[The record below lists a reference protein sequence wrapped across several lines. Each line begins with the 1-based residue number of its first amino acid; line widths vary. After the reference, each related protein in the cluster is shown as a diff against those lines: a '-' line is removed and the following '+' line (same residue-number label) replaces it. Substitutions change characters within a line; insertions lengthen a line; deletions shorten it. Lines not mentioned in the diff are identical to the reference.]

1 MIFSYVL
8 VLFTIHFQTL
18 CWVGFYK
25 YKIIWLSFD
34 SNVVNLVY
42 TYMYIIYMYNRKPQL
57 YMAGAIPLFFL
68 KSLGNKMNNHLI
80 LYFVHVN
87 YV

>member
-8 VLFTIHFQTL
+8 VLFTIHFKTL

-25 YKIIWLSFD
+25 YEIVWLSFE

-42 TYMYIIYMYNRKPQL
+42 TCISCICTIENLSSTWQVQY
-57 YMAGAIPLFFL
+57 
-68 KSLGNKMNNHLI
+68 H
-80 LYFVHVN
+80 YFS
-87 YV
+87 